1 MVILGLLILL
11 AGVLVILV
19 AVFGLDGTASLLN
32 RDLDAL
38 TVFLLGVASGLAILF
53 GYAILR
59 FGARR
64 EITRRRENK
73 RLTELS
79 EKLDKVEAERRA
91 EGKVDDER

>member
-11 AGVLVILV
+11 AGVVVILV
-19 AVFGLDGTASLLN
+19 AVFDLDGTASLLS
-32 RDLDAL
+32 RDVDAL
-38 TVFLLGVASGLAILF
+38 TIFLLGVASGLAILF

-64 EITRRRENK
+64 EINRRRENK

-91 EGKVDDER
+91 EGKDVEDR